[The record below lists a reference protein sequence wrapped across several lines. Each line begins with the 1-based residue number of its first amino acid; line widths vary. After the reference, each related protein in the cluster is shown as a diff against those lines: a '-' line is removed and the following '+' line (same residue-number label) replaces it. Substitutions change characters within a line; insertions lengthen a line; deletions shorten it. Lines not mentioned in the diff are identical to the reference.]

1 MSARNKPLCITHEC
15 RSCGHHHPFAAVM
28 PAGKRA
34 PECPSCHS
42 GEVVELE
49 LVHPQWSV
57 VASSKAPDSK
67 EYTVVFRMS
76 PGTSRK
82 AFMKKLTDTFVDHEV
97 EILEIQSGDKLGGSG
112 GQ

>member
-15 RSCGHHHPFAAVM
+15 RTCGQHHPLNAVT
-28 PAGKRA
+28 PVAEGS

-42 GEVVELE
+42 GEIVELE
-49 LVHPQWSV
+49 LVDSQWRV
-57 VASSKAPDSK
+57 NASNRTPHST
-67 EYTVVFRMS
+67 EYTVVFRMG
-76 PGTSRK
+76 PGTSRG

-97 EILEIQSGDKLGGSG
+97 EILEIQSGNKLSGSG